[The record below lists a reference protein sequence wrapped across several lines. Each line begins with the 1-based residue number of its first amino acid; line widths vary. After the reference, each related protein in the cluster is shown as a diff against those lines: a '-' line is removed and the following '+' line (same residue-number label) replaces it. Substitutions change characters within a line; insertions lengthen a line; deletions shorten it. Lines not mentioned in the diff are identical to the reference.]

1 MVTAVNGWNETYVE
15 ALYIDLGEGIS
26 KDGDDWLEWKWNIA
40 DPENWVDIDCYEFV
54 ESDNEIITMF

>member
-26 KDGDDWLEWKWNIA
+26 KDGDDWLEWK
-40 DPENWVDIDCYEFV
+40 
-54 ESDNEIITMF
+54 